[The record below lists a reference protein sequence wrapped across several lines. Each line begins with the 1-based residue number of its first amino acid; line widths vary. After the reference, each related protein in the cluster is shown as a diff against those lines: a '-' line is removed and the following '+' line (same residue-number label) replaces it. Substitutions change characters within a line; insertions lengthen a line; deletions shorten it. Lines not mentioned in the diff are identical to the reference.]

1 MEQVLELRHIYY
13 SYHTPEGETPALADI
28 SFSLSKGEFI
38 AIVGPSGCGKST
50 VIRDLRSSVSGKGLI
65 RINGKYMRESTTN
78 IGYMLQH
85 DELFEWR
92 TISIMSSSDWKYS
105 IC

>member
-50 VIRDLRSSVSGKGLI
+50 LLRRIAAHLEEQGETVELI
-65 RINGKYMRESTTN
+65 
-78 IGYMLQH
+78 H
-85 DELFEWR
+85 C
-92 TISIMSSSDWKYS
+92 SSDPDS
-105 IC
+105 LDGVICGARKFSVVDATPPHGAVHKHTFS

>member
-38 AIVGPSGCGKST
+38 AIVGPSGCGKS
-50 VIRDLRSSVSGKGLI
+50 DLRSSVSGKRADPYQWQI
-65 RINGKYMRESTTN
+65 HAGKY
-78 IGYMLQH
+78 
-85 DELFEWR
+85 D
-92 TISIMSSSDWKYS
+92 KYR
-105 IC
+105 IYVTA